1 MFYVKLVFG
10 RASNDACH
18 EIFSRQVAQ
27 MLRNGL
33 RIITAVICGACIIY
47 VHPDIAYQGAIMR
60 RQKRVAWFAGNVFL
74 LGSGSKSE
82 VEGSK
87 SEVESH

>member
-1 MFYVKLVFG
+1 MFYVKLVLG
-10 RASNDACH
+10 RVSRASNDACH

-60 RQKRVAWFAGNVFL
+60 LVKKGLHGLRAMCSCLARAQSQK
-74 LGSGSKSE
+74 
-82 VEGSK
+82 
-87 SEVESH
+87 